1 MRPTA
6 LLVPRLSRR
15 ALSLRWNWCSSAMA
29 LMRSRVSRLMSA
41 LSFSARDTVAF
52 DTPARR
58 ARSAMFWIWRV
69 VVICNRL
76 QYAPGCTGL
85 SNRAGRPVPT
95 GPPAEWNRALRL
107 QRVDFEGRLV
117 RRGGEAA
124 LRPRP
129 HPRPQPRRAEPAPG
143 GGDPARDPRRPP
155 RHQRVVANP
164 LPALLRVVHGD
175 DRPASVR
182 RTGRVE

>member
-69 VVICNRL
+69 VVICTRL
-76 QYAPGCTGL
+76 HYAPGCTGL

-117 RRGGEAA
+117 RREGKAA
-124 LRPRP
+124 V
-129 HPRPQPRRAEPAPG
+129 
-143 GGDPARDPRRPP
+143 DPRLHP
-155 RHQRVVANP
+155 RHQRVVAKP

-182 RTGRVE
+182 RTGRVEELAWRKRVRRRVDRSDRRLVL